1 MKHALKVITGLVGV
15 LLLPLTSLAEADYF
29 GIIDTVYADIAKI
42 DDYNWTIT
50 VSYTNDETVAGL
62 SIPLKMTAG
71 LTRIVADSAVYTGGR
86 VEHFAL
92 KAFRPDTSIQSVML
106 GMVANLGPTNNVLSP
121 GKGRLVTVFVS
132 SIDKKPIEKLAV
144 DTITLY
150 PNNSLMIVADQSEL
164 GKITDTVPTH
174 VSKKREIYPAF
185 VVRQAGE
192 QVRQKVSEKA
202 SEKPTEK
209 PDSL

>member
-1 MKHALKVITGLVGV
+1 MIPKNAGGT
-15 LLLPLTSLAEADYF
+15 EE
-29 GIIDTVYADIAKI
+29 
-42 DDYNWTIT
+42 T
-50 VSYTNDETVAGL
+50 VSYLIRCLIAMIN
-62 SIPLKMTAG
+62 
-71 LTRIVADSAVYTGGR
+71 
-86 VEHFAL
+86 
-92 KAFRPDTSIQSVML
+92 ML
-106 GMVANLGPTNNVLSP
+106 
-121 GKGRLVTVFVS
+121 GRLVTVFVS
-132 SIDKKPIEKLAV
+132 SIDKEPIEKLAV

-150 PNNSLMIVADQSEL
+150 PNNSLMVVADQSEL

-192 QVRQKVSEKA
+192 QVSKKVSEKA